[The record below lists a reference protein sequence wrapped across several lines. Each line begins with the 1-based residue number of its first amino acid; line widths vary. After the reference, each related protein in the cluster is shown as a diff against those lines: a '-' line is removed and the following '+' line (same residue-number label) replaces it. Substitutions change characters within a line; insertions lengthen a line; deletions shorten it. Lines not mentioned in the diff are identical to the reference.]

1 MPRGAVRT
9 PEGNCDI
16 TRYSCCINTDTGTY
30 YYKTYDNCAVTAVAL
45 TEERRAGDKLL
56 EFPLDTKLRITWQEG

>member
-16 TRYSCCINTDTGTY
+16 TRYSCCINTATGTY
-30 YYKTYDNCAVTAVAL
+30 YYKTYGNSRLTAVEMDEA
-45 TEERRAGDKLL
+45 RRAGRELICL
-56 EFPLDTKLRITWQEG
+56 PLVTGRQFCAR